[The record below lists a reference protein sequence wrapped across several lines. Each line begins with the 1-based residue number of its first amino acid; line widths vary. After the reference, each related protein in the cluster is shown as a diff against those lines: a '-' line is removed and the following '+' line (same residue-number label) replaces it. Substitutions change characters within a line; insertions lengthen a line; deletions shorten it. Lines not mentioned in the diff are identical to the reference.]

1 MMYFG
6 LARAGLGALS
16 YDFYFF
22 LCPVTLRAPRSKLN
36 EAKCFSRAGK
46 YFPLIVIAFL
56 ATISF
61 CDPLI
66 FTAF

>member
-1 MMYFG
+1 MRHFG

-16 YDFYFF
+16 YDFHIF
-22 LCPVTLRAPRSKLN
+22 LCPVTLRAPRSKLK
-36 EAKCFSRAGK
+36 EVKCFSRAGK

-56 ATISF
+56 ATIIF

>member
-16 YDFYFF
+16 YDFHIF

-36 EAKCFSRAGK
+36 EVECFSRAEK
-46 YFPLIVIAFL
+46 
-56 ATISF
+56 
-61 CDPLI
+61 
-66 FTAF
+66 